1 VVVTTNLLHSNK
13 ATVDTISTTNT
24 ERPQHNPLMGVM
36 TSMEVVPILLHRAN
50 TLPQHTLL
58 ISHHLQLRMV
68 AILHRKV
75 AMASN
80 K

>member
-1 VVVTTNLLHSNK
+1 MAPNRQP
-13 ATVDTISTTNT
+13 TVS
-24 ERPQHNPLMGVM
+24 
-36 TSMEVVPILLHRAN
+36 